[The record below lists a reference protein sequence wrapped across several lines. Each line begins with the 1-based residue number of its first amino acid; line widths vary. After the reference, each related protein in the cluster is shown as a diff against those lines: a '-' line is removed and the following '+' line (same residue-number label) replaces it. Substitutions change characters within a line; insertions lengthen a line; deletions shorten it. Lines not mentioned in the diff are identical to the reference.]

1 MRRLAIVTAMA
12 ASLILV
18 QAPPALADPA
28 VPSNYRSRVTDLD
41 PSPNGLAIDVMGGDA
56 FLVVAVAPGHR
67 LEVPGYFGEPYLLI
81 DQTGTVWRNELSP
94 ARWIN
99 TDRYGTT
106 IPLNAD
112 ASAEPDWREVAS
124 GGTYAWHDH
133 RTHWMSKDLPPA
145 VTGDRAEVV
154 FPWEFPVRF
163 DGEEVIVGGELVWFP
178 STNPAGPLLL
188 GILGIGP
195 LIGWRPGRRW
205 LTASTLAGV
214 GAIALFTAT
223 MQYLATPIDRSLP
236 TGMILP
242 AVSILAA
249 LGSLAITNRIRS
261 TGALLLSGIAL
272 VFWAV
277 GTLDVMSAPVL
288 PSALDAGLERMLVAI
303 TLIAALAVCV
313 LTVSEALL
321 ERRAARLGP
330 NPKET
335 E

>member
-1 MRRLAIVTAMA
+1 
-12 ASLILV
+12 
-18 QAPPALADPA
+18 
-28 VPSNYRSRVTDLD
+28 
-41 PSPNGLAIDVMGGDA
+41 
-56 FLVVAVAPGHR
+56 
-67 LEVPGYFGEPYLLI
+67 
-81 DQTGTVWRNELSP
+81 
-94 ARWIN
+94 
-99 TDRYGTT
+99 
-106 IPLNAD
+106 
-112 ASAEPDWREVAS
+112 
-124 GGTYAWHDH
+124 
-133 RTHWMSKDLPPA
+133 
-145 VTGDRAEVV
+145 
-154 FPWEFPVRF
+154 
-163 DGEEVIVGGELVWFP
+163 VWFP
-178 STNPAGPLLL
+178 STNPAGPVLL